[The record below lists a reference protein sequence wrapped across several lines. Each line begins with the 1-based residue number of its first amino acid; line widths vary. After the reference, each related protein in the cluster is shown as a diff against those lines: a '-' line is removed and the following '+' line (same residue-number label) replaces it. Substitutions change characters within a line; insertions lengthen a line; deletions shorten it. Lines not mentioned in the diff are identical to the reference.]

1 MSQKENERLI
11 EREQASDV
19 NDRLRR
25 EVRKEKKR
33 NMGKMWLYIGVAVL
47 ILLLI
52 IWLTIADF
60 WGDTDVAADFIRPM
74 F

>member
-33 NMGKMWLYIGVAVL
+33 NMGKMWLYIGVDVL

-52 IWLTIADF
+52 LWLTIADF

>member
-25 EVRKEKKR
+25 EVKKEKKH

-52 IWLTIADF
+52 LWLTIADF